1 MDRDKQRGHQSS
13 QDYQIRLSIYRPDD
27 DILLYG
33 GKDGW
38 PVARQGQASIQ
49 LGVSTNSLCKEYRY
63 RLTLPI
69 SEYNPRNPP
78 GSMLTRYQDSIRNSL
93 HPRILQTVRIVQ
105 FVSAVISII
114 LYIVYVARQARTSRG
129 DGAVLGILAGGIVFS
144 AIALAKACIAK
155 GKVAAL
161 VLLFLIIDLL
171 FVAAY
176 IGVAVLTGG
185 DVMGSSCR
193 FLGGEDSDGGVRASI
208 STNCNLE
215 MGVFSLAIINII
227 QHIIA
232 SAVEH
237 YHNPPKIIKCA
248 DRSGYLIG

>member
-1 MDRDKQRGHQSS
+1 MFT
-13 QDYQIRLSIYRPDD
+13 
-27 DILLYG
+27 
-33 GKDGW
+33 W
-38 PVARQGQASIQ
+38 
-49 LGVSTNSLCKEYRY
+49 
-63 RLTLPI
+63 
-69 SEYNPRNPP
+69 
-78 GSMLTRYQDSIRNSL
+78 YQDSIRNSL
-93 HPRILQTVRIVQ
+93 HPRILHTVRIVQ
-105 FVSAVISII
+105 FVSAVISIL
-114 LYIVYVARQARTSRG
+114 LYIVYVVRQATTSSG
-129 DGAVLGILAGGIVFS
+129 DGAVLGILAGDIVFA

-155 GKVAAL
+155 RKVAAW

-193 FLGGEDSDGGVRASI
+193 FLGGEVQASI

-227 QHIIA
+227 LHIIS

-237 YHNPPKIIKCA
+237 FHNPSKISKRP
-248 DRSGYLIG
+248 DRSDNLVG